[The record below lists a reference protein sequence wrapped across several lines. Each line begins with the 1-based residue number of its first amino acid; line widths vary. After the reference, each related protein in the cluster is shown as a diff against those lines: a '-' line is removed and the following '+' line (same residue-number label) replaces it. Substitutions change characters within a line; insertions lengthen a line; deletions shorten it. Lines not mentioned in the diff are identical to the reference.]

1 MDVKIRLALRGMYE
15 AIVPPADRQQEL
27 PPTHKYNALY
37 IIMHHIHP
45 DLKSEY
51 VPKEEP
57 SVLWTA
63 LQSSCL
69 RQIMIVFTYACKI
82 MNLLKIIIMSFI
94 RFVLNY
100 GFVRKN
106 LLIRIRLIK
115 LSLLCSHQIGS

>member
-1 MDVKIRLALRGMYE
+1 
-15 AIVPPADRQQEL
+15 
-27 PPTHKYNALY
+27 
-37 IIMHHIHP
+37 
-45 DLKSEY
+45 
-51 VPKEEP
+51 
-57 SVLWTA
+57 
-63 LQSSCL
+63 
-69 RQIMIVFTYACKI
+69 MIVFTYACKI